1 LADFLNSSPLKPLGQ
16 MIWNLIRSIYGRSS
30 IEIAHFV
37 LIH

>member
-1 LADFLNSSPLKPLGQ
+1 LIDSKTAFPLKPLGQ
-16 MIWNLIRSIYGRSS
+16 IIRNLVRSIYGRSS